1 LIYPT
6 PIRSQSSSSPVKSH
20 GSRLSN
26 GSSRRPSTTITPR
39 SDVKREELTTPR
51 RSARVQGSD
60 VTTTQSVS
68 MSDSMGAVQGSDVT
82 ATQSVSMS
90 DSMGAVQGLDVTAT
104 QSVSMSDSM
113 GAVQGS
119 NVTATRCVSMS
130 ESMGAVQGPYETT
143 TRCVR
148 MSTSGGA
155 VQSSKEVKPK
165 GNMGNKLKAPP
176 LEPTRY
182 GTRQRKSVEH
192 LEP

>member
-1 LIYPT
+1 
-6 PIRSQSSSSPVKSH
+6 
-20 GSRLSN
+20 
-26 GSSRRPSTTITPR
+26 
-39 SDVKREELTTPR
+39 
-51 RSARVQGSD
+51 
-60 VTTTQSVS
+60 

-90 DSMGAVQGLDVTAT
+90 
-104 QSVSMSDSM
+104 
-113 GAVQGS
+113 
-119 NVTATRCVSMS
+119 

-143 TRCVR
+143 TRFVR

-155 VQSSKEVKPK
+155 VQSSREVKPK
-165 GNMGNKLKAPP
+165 GNIGNKLKAPP

>member
-1 LIYPT
+1 MTLT
-6 PIRSQSSSSPVKSH
+6 PATA
-20 GSRLSN
+20 
-26 GSSRRPSTTITPR
+26 TTEIDT
-39 SDVKREELTTPR
+39 TTPELAKLGR
-51 RSARVQGSD
+51 MVIEQLQNSGGAIRQIQDSMGAVQGSD
-60 VTTTQSVS
+60 VTATQNVS

-90 DSMGAVQGLDVTAT
+90 
-104 QSVSMSDSM
+104 
-113 GAVQGS
+113 
-119 NVTATRCVSMS
+119 

-143 TRCVR
+143 TGCVR
-148 MSTSGGA
+148 IPTLGGA

-192 LEP
+192 LEL